1 MVTKSS
7 IPIKSIV
14 QLPGLSGYYSAR
26 NVGQKI
32 EEYHPVVSDDDEE
45 LEAAILEREA
55 TILKEK
61 EKEARSSWIWNN

>member
-14 QLPGLSGYYSAR
+14 ELPGLSGYYSAR

-32 EEYHPVVSDDDEE
+32 EEYHPVVSDEDEE
-45 LEAAILEREA
+45 LEAAI
-55 TILKEK
+55 
-61 EKEARSSWIWNN
+61 